1 MESWVVLLSLCILV
15 VVFPEA
21 TEANFANRGK
31 NLNF

>member
-1 MESWVVLLSLCILV
+1 MEPWVVVLICLMV